1 MDQPL
6 IIGPAALRLLRYYAA
21 LLSPCREVRVPV
33 CMSPLRIEWDA

>member
-1 MDQPL
+1 MDHLL
-6 IIGPAALRLLRYYAA
+6 IIGPAALRLLRCYAA